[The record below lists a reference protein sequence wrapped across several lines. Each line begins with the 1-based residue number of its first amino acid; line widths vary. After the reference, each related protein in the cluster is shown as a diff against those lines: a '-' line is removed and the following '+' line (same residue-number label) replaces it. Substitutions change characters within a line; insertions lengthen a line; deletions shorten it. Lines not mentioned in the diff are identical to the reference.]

1 MAGLF
6 TVSDGFTSSV
16 HPTLFPHQ
24 VSELSET
31 EQRER
36 LKNAFFDCLR
46 KMNSDP
52 VTLTG
57 RLFFTSFVDFSFREL
72 DSTSLCV
79 FLPHPLCIKKKFN
92 ARSLCIFAMCVLC
105 ACVCVCVY
113 VLLSF
118 GFFLFFFFYK
128 CIIVIYFVE
137 IIVLHSAA
145 FPLFSLF
152 LCVCGGGVR
161 ACVRACVRTC
171 VCVCVCVH
179 LFFVVLIIYC

>member
-6 TVSDGFTSSV
+6 TVADGFTSSV

-57 RLFFTSFVDFSFREL
+57 RLFFFTSFVDFSFCEL
-72 DSTSLCV
+72 GSTSLCV
-79 FLPHPLCIKKKFN
+79 FLPHPFCIKKFFN

-105 ACVCVCVY
+105 ACVCVCVI
-113 VLLSF
+113 VLWLFS
-118 GFFLFFFFYK
+118 FLF
-128 CIIVIYFVE
+128 
-137 IIVLHSAA
+137 VLQMYNSYI
-145 FPLFSLF
+145 F
-152 LCVCGGGVR
+152 C
-161 ACVRACVRTC
+161 
-171 VCVCVCVH
+171 
-179 LFFVVLIIYC
+179 